1 MRHHILAK
9 YSQEVMPEQKEQ
21 LADDILHLFEKT
33 KTIPGIHQVE
43 VHKNCINR
51 ENRYDILI
59 VIEMDKTALEEYDGC
74 IWHKQWKEEY
84 GKILEKKAIFD
95 CE

>member
-9 YSQEVMPEQKEQ
+9 YNQEVKPEQKDQ
-21 LADDILHLFEKT
+21 LAEDILHLFENT
-33 KTIPGIHQVE
+33 KSISGIHQVE

-59 VIEMDKTALEEYDGC
+59 VIDMEKTSLEEYDQC
-74 IWHKQWKEEY
+74 VWHKQWKEEY
-84 GKILEKKAIFD
+84 GKLLEKKAIFD

>member
-9 YSQEVMPEQKEQ
+9 YNQEVKPEQKDQ
-21 LADDILHLFEKT
+21 LADDILHLFENT
-33 KTIPGIHQVE
+33 KSIPGIHQVE

-59 VIEMDKTALEEYDGC
+59 VIEMDQAALEEYDRC
-74 IWHKQWKEEY
+74 EWHKQWKEEY
-84 GKILEKKAIFD
+84 GKLLEKKAIFD